1 MTNCDSIKC
10 PKCKGNGKIR
20 LSKPYQ
26 KCAAAIGKLKNPTML
41 ELHLE
46 SGRGTSP
53 TATNKR
59 VMRLEA
65 WGVVRILEG
74 RPMRV
79 ELV

>member
-10 PKCKGNGKIR
+10 PKCEGKGRIK
-20 LSKPYQ
+20 LSPPYQ
-26 KCAAAIGKLKNPTML
+26 KCVAAIRELGTPTML
-41 ELHLE
+41 ELHLA
-46 SGRGTSP
+46 SGRGTRP

-65 WGVVRILEG
+65 AGVVKILEG